1 MKRTLKSLPILAIP
15 AALAL
20 STGAVQA
27 ELDGKV
33 TGNLTAT
40 SNYVWRGQEAAG
52 AALQAGINYD
62 DKTGI
67 YAGAWTSNVD
77 PSGNELDL
85 YIGYAGTAGAIEY
98 DVGFI
103 MYQYPQNSDANAEE
117 FYAGISQGAFAAKIS
132 TSSDMGDYIEVSAV
146 LPVKRW
152 EMMVHF
158 GHYSVEVGDDYVDY
172 SVTFTKPMQGYDMSF
187 MISDTDLDDDAYR
200 TVVSV
205 SKDFQP

>member
-67 YAGAWTSNVD
+67 YAGAW
-77 PSGNELDL
+77 
-85 YIGYAGTAGAIEY
+85 TAGAIEY